1 MWGFFFRKGCRS
13 QIEGAEGSEFQVSFE
28 IRIFFLIFAVDLPGS
43 IPCATCINGP
53 PHISDVYGYFT
64 ANWEI
69 LHGFKAT
76 LTGTGTGP
84 MLVQHMEGSGTDV
97 DLAVRT
103 QSFFDASVK
112 LTYTFRLFDR
122 LNLDVNAGVSN
133 IFNSITV
140 R

>member
-1 MWGFFFRKGCRS
+1 MWGFFCRKGGRS
-13 QIEGAEGSEFQVSFE
+13 QIWNGLNSRCLLKYG
-28 IRIFFLIFAVDLPGS
+28 FFPLNFAVDLPGS

-53 PHISDVYGYFT
+53 PHISDVYGYLT

-76 LTGTGTGP
+76 LTGTGP

-103 QSFFDASVK
+103 
-112 LTYTFRLFDR
+112 
-122 LNLDVNAGVSN
+122 
-133 IFNSITV
+133 
-140 R
+140 